1 MLNDRIGVVEL
12 HQLQI
17 LRELGALGSVTAV
30 AEAMRV
36 TPSAVSQQLAA
47 LQRGFRTPL
56 TRKQGRTL
64 ALTAAGEVLAAAGA
78 EAIDAMAAARNAL
91 DEFEHDAARSV
102 SLSGFHS
109 AGQALFGPLVRELV
123 ASGPA
128 PAVHLTDE
136 DVAQSEFPALTA
148 RYDLVLAHRMEHSAE
163 WPTSG
168 IRSVTL
174 VREPLDVAVSVQHPL
189 ASRRS
194 LSPAD
199 VAGERWVTSRVGY
212 SPDDVLRAVSA
223 VANRPVQVQH
233 RINDYG
239 AVAAVNAAGDAI
251 GLLPRYTSRSVDD
264 RDIVRLPLRGVNT
277 LRTIDVLTRPENLR
291 RSSVRLVIEAL
302 TRVMARLAD
311 ADTPASRLEG

>member
-1 MLNDRIGVVEL
+1 MEL

-30 AEAMRV
+30 AEALRV

-64 ALTAAGEVLAAAGA
+64 TLTAAGEVLAASGG

-91 DEFEHDAARSV
+91 DAFEHDVTGSV
-102 SLSGFHS
+102 TVSGFHS
-109 AGQALFGPLVRELV
+109 AGQALFGPLLRELS
-123 ASGPA
+123 ASQPA
-128 PAVHLTDE
+128 PTVHLTDE
-136 DVAQSEFPALTA
+136 DVAQSDFPALTA
-148 RYDLVLAHRMEHSAE
+148 RYDLVLAHRMDHSAP
-163 WPTSG
+163 WPSSG
-168 IRSVTL
+168 IRSLTL
-174 VREPLDVAVSVQHPL
+174 VREPLDVAVAATHPL

-199 VAGERWVTSRVGY
+199 VAGESWVTSRIGY
-212 SPDDVLRAVSA
+212 SPDDVLRAIAA
-223 VANRPVQVQH
+223 VANQPVQVRH

-239 AVAAVNAAGDAI
+239 AVAAVVATGDAI
-251 GLLPRYTSRSVDD
+251 GMLPRYTSRSVDD

-277 LRTIDVLTRPENLR
+277 LRAIDVLARPEHLR
-291 RSSVRLVIEAL
+291 RRSVRQVIESL
-302 TRVMARLAD
+302 QRVMARL
-311 ADTPASRLEG
+311 SSS